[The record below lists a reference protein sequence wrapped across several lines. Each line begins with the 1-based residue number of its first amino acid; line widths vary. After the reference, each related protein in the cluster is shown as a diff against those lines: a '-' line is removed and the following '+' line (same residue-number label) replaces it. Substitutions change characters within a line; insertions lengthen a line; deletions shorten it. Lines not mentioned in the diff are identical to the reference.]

1 LPGIPYQEPAFSSI
15 RPRRNENDPDVIG
28 IAYLLAHDEYER
40 LLLSEGGRKGGYM
53 ELDVPVKPL
62 MDLTSG
68 TETIMCK
75 SLGTRIPRE
84 NPHPQ
89 PSARYITLIR
99 NGAAE
104 HAFPSEYRKYLDSI
118 PIYKVKSFKTEAGR
132 VLFLLLWLPIVVLIF
147 ALMASTKNKN
157 GEMPEWLRRFQRM
170 TFSAM
175 WSTHDKY
182 FSRIFGRGDISP
194 EESRAASDEKARLV

>member
-1 LPGIPYQEPAFSSI
+1 
-15 RPRRNENDPDVIG
+15 
-28 IAYLLAHDEYER
+28 
-40 LLLSEGGRKGGYM
+40 M

-62 MDLTSG
+62 KDLTSD
-68 TETIMCK
+68 TERIVCK
-75 SLGTRIPRE
+75 SLGTRVPRE

-89 PSARYITLIR
+89 PSARYISLIR

-118 PIYKVKSFKTEAGR
+118 PIYKVKSFKTETGR
-132 VLFLLLWLPIVVLIF
+132 ILFLLLWLPIVVFIF
-147 ALMASTKNKN
+147 ALMATTKSKN
-157 GEMPEWLRRFQRM
+157 GEMPEWVRRFQRM

-194 EESRAASDEKARLV
+194 EEDRADSNEKARLT